1 MSCFVMINQMIQ
13 MMFKNSVLQ
22 PNSLVVKLLSRHQFK
37 VIYTFTCGII
47 SEIMDG
53 FFFFLKFFLKFLV
66 PSLSKAIL
74 YQN

>member
-37 VIYTFTCGII
+37 VIYTFTWH
-47 SEIMDG
+47 
-53 FFFFLKFFLKFLV
+53 
-66 PSLSKAIL
+66 
-74 YQN
+74 YQ

>member
-37 VIYTFTCGII
+37 VIYTVTWH
-47 SEIMDG
+47 
-53 FFFFLKFFLKFLV
+53 
-66 PSLSKAIL
+66 
-74 YQN
+74 YQ